1 MAGRKKLPL
10 AAKGN
15 NQLDLK
21 EAEKRYGKPSW
32 FFVFAMTFVIP

>member
-10 AAKGN
+10 AAKGI

-21 EAEKRYGKPSW
+21 EAEKRDEKPSW
-32 FFVFAMTFVIP
+32 FFVFAMAFAIP